1 MYAAEAIGDWVLLT
15 QILRIVLILFFIVT
29 IGLICYYIN
38 KHGKQTNS
46 TLNNINNQLNDL
58 NQQLKTIDDVYTQ
71 MYELKDKLDSI
82 KSSIDQ
88 NKENES
94 NKK

>member
-38 KHGKQTNS
+38 KRGKQTNS
-46 TLNNINNQLNDL
+46 TLNNISNQLNDL

-94 NKK
+94 NKD